1 MSRCQDEVV
10 VARYDRND
18 RSNESGVRTKTY
30 LQKGN
35 GAGRMV
41 LNGSEK
47 DKLIKRQVEAE

>member
-35 GAGRMV
+35 GTGRMA

>member
-18 RSNESGVRTKTY
+18 RSNKSGVRTKTY

-35 GAGRMV
+35 GTRRMV

-47 DKLIKRQVEAE
+47 GKLFKRQVEAE